1 MADEGGLR
9 VIDAAQVA
17 RLLTYEACIP
27 VVAEAMRALSGGV
40 TRQLPRTI
48 IPLDAGNAFGV
59 MPGALAADGYFG
71 AKLIGVMGD
80 PAQPGRSHHRGI
92 VVLFEPG
99 TGRPVCAA
107 DAEAITRIRT
117 AAASAA
123 ATDALTAPTAS
134 RLAILGCGVQAIA
147 HAEAIAAVRSLTEI
161 RIWGRSLERATAAAE
176 QVAEKL
182 GVETQA
188 FDDVTAAIADA
199 EIICTTTSARDPIL
213 GGEAVPAGAHVNL
226 VGSSAA
232 HAAEADDALVARSRF
247 FVESRDSLPA
257 YGEFQRAMA
266 AGAIGGDH
274 VAAEIGEVMAGTAP
288 GRTSPD
294 EVTVYKSIGHAV
306 QDLASAL
313 WLYRRIGNAA

>member
-1 MADEGGLR
+1 MANDGGLR
-9 VIDAAQVA
+9 VIDADEVA

-40 TRQLPRTI
+40 TRQLPRSI
-48 IPLDAGNAFGV
+48 IPLAQGNAFGL

-80 PAQPGRSHHRGI
+80 PARPGRSHHRGV

-99 TGRPVCAA
+99 TGRPVCVA

-123 ATDALTAPTAS
+123 ATDALAAADAS
-134 RLAILGCGVQAIA
+134 RMAILGCGVQAMA
-147 HAEAIAAVRSLTEI
+147 HAEAIAAVRPLSVVH
-161 RIWGRSLERATAAAE
+161 IWGRTPERAAAAAE
-176 QVAEKL
+176 QIGARL
-182 GVETQA
+182 GVA
-188 FDDVTAAIADA
+188 AKPFDNVAAAIADA
-199 EIICTTTSARDPIL
+199 QIICSTTAARDPIL
-213 GGEAVPAGAHVNL
+213 PGEAVPAGAHVNL

-232 HAAEADDALVARSRF
+232 HAAEADGELVTRSRF
-247 FVESRDSLPA
+247 FVESRESLHG
-257 YGEFQRAMA
+257 YGEFQRAKA
-266 AGAIGGDH
+266 AGLVGDDH

-288 GRTSPD
+288 GRTSASQI
-294 EVTVYKSIGHAV
+294 TVYKSIGHAV

-313 WLYRRIGNAA
+313 WLWRRVSDD

>member
-1 MADEGGLR
+1 MADDSGLR
-9 VIDAAQVA
+9 VIDAAEVA

-48 IPLDAGNAFGV
+48 IPLADGNAFGL

-71 AKLIGVMGD
+71 AKLIGVMSD
-80 PAQPGRSHHRGI
+80 PARPGRSHHRGL

-99 TGRPVCAA
+99 TGRPVCIA

-134 RLAILGCGVQAIA
+134 RLAILGCGVQARA
-147 HAEAIAAVRSLTEI
+147 HAEAIAAVRPLTEI
-161 RIWGRSLERATAAAE
+161 RIWGRSLERAAAAAE
-176 QVAEKL
+176 QVGARL
-182 GVETQA
+182 RITA
-188 FDDVTAAIADA
+188 RPYDDVGAVIADA
-199 EIICTTTSARDPIL
+199 EIICTTTAARDPIL
-213 GGEAVPAGAHVNL
+213 AGDAVPTGAHVNL

-232 HAAEADDALVARSRF
+232 QAAEADSELVTRSRF
-247 FVESRDSLPA
+247 FVESRESLPA
-257 YGEFQRAMA
+257 YGEFQRALA
-266 AGAIGGDH
+266 AGLIGGDH

-288 GRTSPD
+288 GRTSAD
-294 EVTVYKSIGHAV
+294 EITVYKSIGHAV

-313 WLYRRIGNAA
+313 WLYRRVGDAS